1 MGFFSGIINF
11 FESLFSGLSPESKQ
25 KQDVRKIEAE
35 LKGLQPPVYKNG
47 AALPAFAEAFRLLQ
61 VNTKPLEKILSATFK
76 NQDINIRNH
85 YASVLVETGFS
96 DRSKAAKAKLEYENR
111 KNEFFAVQ
119 NEQRIIDS
127 QRHDLE
133 QIQREITSPIFGQI
147 ERTLQALDRLYDLC
161 TFAYTPLIRQF
172 DPNYMPD
179 AIESEHHYNEVPI
192 EAMEKKLLDFYYITG
207 NLTITAPMGRAM
219 CALALCMNNGD
230 TTEKAQEELLSYLRK
245 VANILHKILTP
256 QLITQFMRIIR
267 NDMNFVPKTSME
279 NRRYISEYS
288 ERLKKQ
294 FDNDTQRIQ
303 LELQNELIEKET
315 KSLFTDKP
323 LLELEGYNQNNNTL
337 FQQCGA
343 GSFLWIMPLQIIKS
357 FEEYY
362 LTDKVKALLNDVV
375 VEGFFN
381 NPQYKSDFSSIVY
394 NGVESSGHIESFE
407 NSFTKGQP
415 NDTLLMT
422 GYLRDSRTNPDFL
435 KNLTQ
440 MINNINKEAKKL
452 IQSEVSAIYQLWQK
466 LQELIPDS
474 KKPQPELVSNLKVLF
489 ISPRNR
495 DNAEFLETNFPQWSI
510 FLDVMKNY
518 AIIGDV
524 NRDE

>member
-1 MGFFSGIINF
+1 MGFLSSFFNF
-11 FESLFSGLSPESKQ
+11 FASLFSGLSPETKQ
-25 KQDVRKIEAE
+25 KQDMKKIEAE
-35 LKGLQPPVYKNG
+35 LKTLQPPLYKNG
-47 AALPAFAEAFRLLQ
+47 AAQPAFAEAFRLLQ
-61 VNTKPLEKILSATFK
+61 LYTKPVETILAATFK
-76 NQDINIRNH
+76 NQDLNIRNY
-85 YASVLVETGFS
+85 YAATLIETGLS
-96 DRSKAAKAKLEYENR
+96 DRAKALREKLQYETR
-111 KNEFFAVQ
+111 KNDFFAVS

-133 QIQREITSPIFGQI
+133 VIQREIMAPGFSQI
-147 ERTLQALDRLYDLC
+147 ERTLQGLDLLYDLC
-161 TFAYTPLIRQF
+161 SFAFTPLIRQF
-172 DPNYMPD
+172 ETDYIP
-179 AIESEHHYNEVPI
+179 ESTSSEHHYLEVPL
-192 EAMEKKLLDFYYITG
+192 EAIEKKLLDFHYITG
-207 NLTITAPMGRAM
+207 NLTITAPMGRAL
-219 CALALCMNNGD
+219 CALAIYAKGGE
-230 TTEKAQEELLSYLRK
+230 TTEKSQEELLSCLRK
-245 VANILHKILTP
+245 ISGILKKIITP
-256 QLITQFMRIIR
+256 QLITQFMKLIR
-267 NDMNFVPKTSME
+267 NDINFVPKTSME
-279 NRRYISEYS
+279 SRRYIAEYS
-288 ERLKKQ
+288 ERIKKQ

-315 KSLFTDKP
+315 KSLFSDTP
-323 LLELEGYNQNNNTL
+323 LLELEGYNQGNNSL

-357 FEEYY
+357 FETFYIS
-362 LTDKVKALLNDVV
+362 DKVKALLNDLV

-381 NPQYKSDFSSIVY
+381 NPQYKSDFSAIVY
-394 NGVESSGHIESFE
+394 NCVESSENIASFE
-407 NSFTKGQP
+407 NSFSKGQP

-452 IQSEVSAIYQLWQK
+452 LQSEVSAIYQLWQK

-474 KKPQPELVSNLKVLF
+474 KKPQPELISNLKVLF
-489 ISPRNR
+489 MSPRNR
-495 DNAEFLETNFPQWSI
+495 DNAEFLEMNFSQWSI

>member
-1 MGFFSGIINF
+1 MGFFSSLFNF
-11 FESLFSGLSPESKQ
+11 IESLFAGLSPESKQ
-25 KQDVRKIEAE
+25 KQDIRKIEAE
-35 LKGLQPPVYKNG
+35 LKLLQPPVYKNG

-61 VNTKPLEKILSATFK
+61 IHTKPIETVLSSTFK

-85 YASVLVETGFS
+85 YASILVETGLS
-96 DRSKAAKAKLEYENR
+96 DRAKAAKEKISYENR
-111 KNEFFAVQ
+111 KSDFFAVS

-133 QIQREITSPIFGQI
+133 LIQREVMSPLFSQI
-147 ERTLQALDRLYDLC
+147 ERTLQSLDRLYDLC
-161 TFAYTPLIRQF
+161 TFAFTPLIRQF
-172 DPNYMPD
+172 DSNYMP
-179 AIESEHHYNEVPI
+179 ESLDNEHHYIEVPI
-192 EAMEKKLLDFYYITG
+192 ETIEKKLLDFYYVTG
-207 NLTITAPMGRAM
+207 NLSITASMGRALCALSM
-219 CALALCMNNGD
+219 CANNGE
-230 TTEKAQEELLSYLRK
+230 TTEKAQEELLSNLRK

-267 NDMNFVPKTSME
+267 NDVNFIPKTSME
-279 NRRYISEYS
+279 NRRYISEYN
-288 ERLKKQ
+288 ERIKKQ
-294 FDNDTQRIQ
+294 FENDTQRIQ

-357 FEEYY
+357 FEAFYIS
-362 LTDKVKALLNDVV
+362 DKVKALLNDLV

-381 NPQYKSDFSSIVY
+381 QPQYKTDFSAIVY
-394 NGVESSGHIESFE
+394 NCVEGSGNIAAFE

-452 IQSEVSAIYQLWQK
+452 IQTEVSAIYQLWQK

-474 KKPQPELVSNLKVLF
+474 KKPQPELISNLKVLF

-495 DNAEFLETNFPQWSI
+495 DNAEFLETSFPQWSI